1 MRGKDLGSWI
11 LTGQNKEVD
20 NVEKVEWRPG
30 EEEHN
35 TYADQDPDDQR

>member
-1 MRGKDLGSWI
+1 MRRKDLGSWI

-30 EEEHN
+30 EEKHN